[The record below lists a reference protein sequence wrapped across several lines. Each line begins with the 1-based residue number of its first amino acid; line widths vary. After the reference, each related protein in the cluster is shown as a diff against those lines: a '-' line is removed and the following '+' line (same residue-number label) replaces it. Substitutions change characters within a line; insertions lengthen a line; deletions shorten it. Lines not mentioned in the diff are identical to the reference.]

1 MLLAQHGYHA
11 VGVDISAKAI
21 DDAKEWI
28 TNEIKRMKAAGEKL
42 PTGRIDLI
50 AGDFFKD
57 DWLAEL
63 GINANGG
70 FDVIYDY
77 AVSFF

>member
-11 VGVDISAKAI
+11 IGVDISSKAI

-28 TNEIKRMKAAGEKL
+28 DNEFKRMKAAGEPL
-42 PTGRIDLI
+42 PAGRIDLI
-50 AGDFFKD
+50 SGDFFKN
-57 DWLAEL
+57 DWAAEI
-63 GINANGG
+63 GIDVNGG

-77 AVSFF
+77 AVSL